1 MYCPSC
7 GAESTR
13 GLSHCRVCGANL
25 MPPASARGPA
35 EDSSPPK
42 VPGAFIGLFV
52 ITALV
57 GIVGFIGIFGT
68 VANLRFMGLPSDHLK
83 QVLALI
89 LVFSSVA
96 VLGVVALLS
105 LVLLRVFGIQAKPA
119 APPQSRQVER
129 PPAQVQAP
137 PMMQSV
143 TEHTTRNF
151 ESSLYR
157 EPGTRE

>member
-1 MYCPSC
+1 VFS
-7 GAESTR
+7 
-13 GLSHCRVCGANL
+13 
-25 MPPASARGPA
+25 ASARGPA
-35 EDSSPPK
+35 EDSSPAK
-42 VPGAFIGLFV
+42 VPGAFIGLFLV
-52 ITALV
+52 TALV
-57 GIVGFIGIFGT
+57 GIVGLIGIFGT
-68 VANLRFMGLPSDHLK
+68 ITNLRFMGLPPDHIK

-105 LVLLRVFGIQAKPA
+105 FVLLRIFGISAKPA
-119 APPQSRQVER
+119 PLPQSGQARQLEH
-129 PPAQVQAP
+129 PPAQIQAP

>member
-1 MYCPSC
+1 
-7 GAESTR
+7 
-13 GLSHCRVCGANL
+13 
-25 MPPASARGPA
+25 
-35 EDSSPPK
+35 

-83 QVLALI
+83 HVLAIL

-105 LVLLRVFGIQAKPA
+105 FVLLRVFGIPVKSA
-119 APPQSRQVER
+119 APPQGRQAER
-129 PPAQVQAP
+129 PAAQIQAP

-151 ESSLYR
+151 EPSLYR